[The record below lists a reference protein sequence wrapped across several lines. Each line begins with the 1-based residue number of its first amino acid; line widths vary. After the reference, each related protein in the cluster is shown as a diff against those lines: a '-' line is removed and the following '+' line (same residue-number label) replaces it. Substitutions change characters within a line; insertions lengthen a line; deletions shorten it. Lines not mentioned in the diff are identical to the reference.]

1 MTIENGIPVFYI
13 VRETINPTKHMQVNI
28 KTTLVIVAAKFW
40 VLFNIFGLY
49 TLPEIKSVKY
59 SVVEKV
65 LCVDINIYL
74 VF

>member
-1 MTIENGIPVFYI
+1 
-13 VRETINPTKHMQVNI
+13 MQVNI